1 MKIGQKIE
9 LLREI
14 KGYTREELGLEL
26 GYPKSSAEQQVEMY
40 ETGKR
45 KPKRATLE
53 KYAAVLNVSISA
65 FVPEHPVDRAV
76 QEVFW
81 LSPDDRLEVEIAME
95 ELEKMEDMMEVGDML
110 PAELSLWKFQYN
122 ANNTLREEQE
132 WN

>member
-1 MKIGQKIE
+1 ME
-9 LLREI
+9 L
-14 KGYTREELGLEL
+14 
-26 GYPKSSAEQQVEMY
+26 Y

-45 KPKRATLE
+45 KPQNATLE
-53 KYAAVLNVSISA
+53 KFAEVLNVRTTA
-65 FVPEHPVDRAV
+65 FIPENSVENAI

-95 ELEKMEDMMEVGDML
+95 ELEKMEDMIEVGDML

-122 ANNTLREEQE
+122 AYNTIREEQT

>member
-1 MKIGQKIE
+1 MTIGEKIE

-26 GYPKSSAEQQVEMY
+26 GYPKSTAENQVAMY

-45 KPKRATLE
+45 KPKPSTLE
-53 KYAAVLNVSISA
+53 KYAVILNVSPTA
-65 FVPEHPVDRAV
+65 FLPDSPVDSAI

-81 LSPDDRLEVEIAME
+81 LSPEDRLEVEIAME
-95 ELEKMEDMMEVGDML
+95 ELGKMEDMMEMGDVL
-110 PAELSLWKFQYN
+110 PDEISLWKFQWN
-122 ANNTLREEQE
+122 ANNTIREEQE